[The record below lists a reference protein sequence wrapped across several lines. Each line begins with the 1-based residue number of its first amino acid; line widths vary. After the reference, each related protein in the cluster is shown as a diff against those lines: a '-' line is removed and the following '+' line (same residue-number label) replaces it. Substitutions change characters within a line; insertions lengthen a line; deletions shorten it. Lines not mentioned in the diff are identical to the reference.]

1 MNRKRNQQ
9 GIFSHEAQG
18 YSRPMRSRAEETY
31 GRSEEFGNEEYNTRS
46 GNPNRTLTY
55 PLSENESADRRHGY
69 NDRSNFDRY
78 NDDQLERRSGWPE
91 SREQH
96 QNDYYRQGYGHDN
109 ERFGNS
115 IFRDQERS
123 ERNGQHKGKGPKG
136 YQRSDE
142 RIREDIHD
150 RLTDDHFIDASNIE
164 VNVSNGE
171 VSLTGTVDDR
181 SAKRR
186 AEDISENV
194 SGVHN
199 VENRLRIAGHDA
211 ERTGSREM
219 QSGRSAESSSRTRK
233 QDKLP
238 ITGMDSN

>member
-1 MNRKRNQQ
+1 MNSRRNRE

-18 YSRPMRSRAEETY
+18 YSRPMRSRGEDIY
-31 GRSEEFGNEEYNTRS
+31 GRSDEFGNEEYNTRS

-55 PLSENESADRRHGY
+55 PLSDNESADRRHGY

-78 NDDQLERRSGWPE
+78 NDDQLEWSNRWPQ
-91 SREQH
+91 SRENER
-96 QNDYYRQGYGHDN
+96 NDYHRQGYGREN

-115 IFRDQERS
+115 SFRDEEQSQRY
-123 ERNGQHKGKGPKG
+123 GQHRGKGPKG

-164 VNVSNGE
+164 VNVSNGD

-181 SAKRR
+181 NAKRR

-194 SGVHN
+194 GGVRN

-219 QSGRSAESSSRTRK
+219 QTGRSAESSNRTRK